1 MQPGFRTQLR
11 AKPQNAL
18 ETLFA
23 DEDARAATAE
33 VAPETKPE
41 ADDPDPNLDLD
52 PNLNLDLDF
61 DLQPF
66 ADELKLPPK
75 PSRRFAWPALF
86 GASPFVVA
94 LLVALFSIT
103 PPLLLS
109 RHSEPERSNPLAVI
123 AHDAG
128 ELKASATEPPVA
140 TTSETITVPYTRP
153 APPERIAEPP
163 APAKRAAPKVTPPP
177 VRETSRAP
185 VSKTPAKSAYVS
197 PPPPPRPAMIP
208 TLQPAPRTIDTL
220 GTLPVSLVTPPDP
233 APATLPAVDVRAR
246 GPIADPV
253 DERAGVLATL
263 RRYEAAYS
271 ALDARAVR
279 SVWPTVNQGALSR
292 AFESLA
298 SQNIRLGNC
307 AVTVRAPTA
316 RAVCAGTAM
325 WVPRIGGGKQREDRR
340 TWTFSLAQRD
350 QSWSIVS
357 AEMR

>member
-23 DEDARAATAE
+23 DEDARTVTAK
-33 VAPETKPE
+33 VAP
-41 ADDPDPNLDLD
+41 DLN
-52 PNLNLDLDF
+52 PNLNLDLDL
-61 DLQPF
+61 DLELRPF
-66 ADELKLPPK
+66 ADELK

-86 GASPFVVA
+86 GSWPFVVA

-109 RHSEPERSNPLAVI
+109 RHREPERSSPLAAI

-128 ELKASATEPPVA
+128 ELKASAPEPPVA
-140 TTSETITVPYTRP
+140 TTSEPIIAPYTPP
-153 APPERIAEPP
+153 APPARIAEPP
-163 APAKRAAPKVTPPP
+163 TPAKRAVPKVTQPP

-185 VSKTPAKSAYVS
+185 VSNTTTKSVYVS
-197 PPPPPRPAMIP
+197 PPPQPRPAVIP
-208 TLQPAPRTIDTL
+208 MLQPAPRTIDTL
-220 GTLPVSLVTPPDP
+220 GTLPVSLVTPP
-233 APATLPAVDVRAR
+233 APTLPAVDVRAK

-253 DERAGVLATL
+253 DERASVLATL

-279 SVWPTVNQGALSR
+279 TVWPTVNQGALSR

-307 AVTVRAPTA
+307 AVSVRTPTA
-316 RAVCAGTAM
+316 RAVCAGTAT

>member
-23 DEDARAATAE
+23 DEDARAATAK
-33 VAPETKPE
+33 VAPEPKPQ
-41 ADDPDPNLDLD
+41 ADEPDPNLDLN
-52 PNLNLDLDF
+52 PNLNLDLDL

-75 PSRRFAWPALF
+75 PSGRFAWPALF
-86 GASPFVVA
+86 GSSPVVVA

-109 RHSEPERSNPLAVI
+109 RHSEPERSSPLAVI
-123 AHDAG
+123 AQDAG
-128 ELKASATEPPVA
+128 ELKASSPEPPVA
-140 TTSETITVPYTRP
+140 TTSETITVPYTPP

-185 VSKTPAKSAYVS
+185 VSNTPAKSAYVS
-197 PPPPPRPAMIP
+197 PPPPPPRPAVIP
-208 TLQPAPRTIDTL
+208 TLQPASRTIDTL
-220 GTLPVSLVTPPDP
+220 GTLPVSLVSAP
-233 APATLPAVDVRAR
+233 APAPTLPAVDVRAK

-253 DERAGVLATL
+253 DERANVLATL
-263 RRYEAAYS
+263 RRYESAYS

-279 SVWPTVNQGALSR
+279 TVWPTVNQGALSR

-316 RAVCAGTAM
+316 RAVCAGTAT